1 MLYLLSRGSVQP
13 YSNILHEEKKSLFQG
28 KYFYTELIVGKEMF
42 VGLKTK
48 TKHKLLPKGV
58 EVSPRTFL
66 DLYFYRSTYPTKS
79 SRIPHTQYRALNKF
93 LMSQYI
99 DRPTP

>member
-58 EVSPRTFL
+58 EVSPRTFWIYIFI
-66 DLYFYRSTYPTKS
+66 DLL
-79 SRIPHTQYRALNKF
+79 IPQNPAGFLTLNIVHLTSF
-93 LMSQYI
+93 
-99 DRPTP
+99 